1 MYVKDI
7 MSTNICKVDPKDN
20 ISTVASIMTEKGVG
34 MIPVCQKNT
43 LVGVVTDRD
52 LVTRAYSK
60 GNVNIP
66 VQEVMTCS
74 PVTVNENQS
83 VLECSRLMAK
93 NKIRRIPVTNGN
105 QLIGIVSLCDIARQ
119 KNLNMEASVA
129 ISEIS
134 ER

>member
-7 MSTNICKVDPKDN
+7 MSTNIYKASPNDN
-20 ISTVASIMTEKGVG
+20 IGTVASVMAKKGIG
-34 MIPVCQKNT
+34 IIPVCQKNT

-60 GNVNIP
+60 GNINIP
-66 VQEVMTCS
+66 VQEIMTCS

-105 QLIGIVSLCDIARQ
+105 QLIGMVSLCDIARC

>member
-20 ISTVASIMTEKGVG
+20 ISTVASVMTEKGVG
-34 MIPVCQKNT
+34 MIPVCQKDT

-60 GNVNIP
+60 GNINIP

-74 PVTVNENQS
+74 PVTINENQS

-105 QLIGIVSLCDIARQ
+105 QLIGMVSLCDIARQ

>member
-7 MSTNICKVDPKDN
+7 MSTNICKADPKDN